1 MLPNVDI
8 MSVVYLSLGSNLGD
22 RRGNLDAC
30 LSHLGAIGDIT
41 KVSSLYE
48 TEPVEIRDQPWFLNC
63 AVELATELTPQELLA
78 AVKRIE
84 EDMGRRRTIPKGPR
98 TIDIDILLFGSQVI
112 DEADLQI
119 PHPAMHERK
128 FVLAPLAEIAPEV
141 RHPTSGRR
149 IRQLLAELGS
159 QAAEVK
165 RLVTK

>member
-1 MLPNVDI
+1 VDI

-84 EDMGRRRTIPKGPR
+84 EDMGRRRSIPKGPR
-98 TIDIDILLFGSQVI
+98 TIDIDVLFYGGSVI
-112 DEADLQI
+112 QSKTLTV
-119 PHPAMHERK
+119 PHPRLRDRR
-128 FVLAPLAEIAPEV
+128 FVLAPLAEIAPDFRDPV
-141 RHPTSGRR
+141 THRT
-149 IRQLLAELGS
+149 IAQLLSAVEG
-159 QAAEVK
+159 QVV
-165 RLVTK
+165 RRV

>member
-1 MLPNVDI
+1 

-98 TIDIDILLFGSQVI
+98 TIDIDILLYGDQII
-112 DEADLQI
+112 DEPGLKV
-119 PHPAMHERK
+119 PHPAMHQRR
-128 FVLAPLAEIAPEV
+128 FVLAPLAEID
-141 RHPTSGRR
+141 
-149 IRQLLAELGS
+149 
-159 QAAEVK
+159 AEVIHPVRERSVGELLDELPADAGK
-165 RLVTK
+165 VRKMES